1 MSHTHAMSGPEFWE
15 RGERFGWHLPHW
27 MRMAAEH
34 GGRGRRRGHRGRGP
48 SGFSPDPEAEGEGGI
63 GPPFPPGFGP
73 PGGDPRS
80 WHRHFRGGGPKVR
93 RGDVRAAVLALLA
106 EAPRNGYQIIQEI
119 AERSDGIWRPSAG
132 SVYPALQ
139 QLQDEGLAQATES
152 GTRRLFELTEEGR
165 TYVEEHAEECT
176 APWETVRDTVGQH
189 PMEIREL
196 VRQVGMAAMQVLA
209 AGSASQ
215 VTEMRQVLTSTRRSL
230 YRILAQDEASVAD
243 NGVADEVHQPP
254 G

>member
-1 MSHTHAMSGPEFWE
+1 MSHTHVMSQPELWE
-15 RGERFGWHLPHW
+15 HGERFGRNLRHW
-27 MRMAAEH
+27 MRMTAEH
-34 GGRGRRRGHRGRGP
+34 GGRGGRRGHRGRGP
-48 SGFSPDPEAEGEGGI
+48 SGWSEDPTGEG
-63 GPPFPPGFGP
+63 
-73 PGGDPRS
+73 RS
-80 WHRHFRGGGPKVR
+80 WQPHFRGRGPKVR

-165 TYVEEHAEECT
+165 TYVEEHAEECA
-176 APWETVRDTVGQH
+176 APWDTVRDTVGQD

-209 AGSASQ
+209 AGSESQ
-215 VTEMRQVLTSTRRSL
+215 VTEMRQVLTGARRSL
-230 YRILAQDEASVAD
+230 YRILAQDEASDATGD
-243 NGVADEVHQPP
+243 GDPE
-254 G
+254 